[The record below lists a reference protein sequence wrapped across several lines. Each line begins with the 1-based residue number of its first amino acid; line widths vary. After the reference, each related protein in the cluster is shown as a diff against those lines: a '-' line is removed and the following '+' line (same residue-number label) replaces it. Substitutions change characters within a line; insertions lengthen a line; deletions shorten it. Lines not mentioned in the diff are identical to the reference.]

1 MPYPEYLG
9 YTKGEID
16 DLKSVVKEVGD
27 VELSGIFIFKNLSS
41 IFFKII

>member
-27 VELSGIFIFKNLSS
+27 VELSGWYFYGIFI
-41 IFFKII
+41 

>member
-16 DLKSVVKEVGD
+16 DLKSVVKDVGD
-27 VELSGIFIFKNLSS
+27 VDLSGCVILKSASS
-41 IFFKII
+41 NFV